1 MVESLVGWMDV
12 AVEGWIVIIT
22 GVYEE
27 AQDDDIHDK
36 FAEFVCL
43 YLASSLSISI
53 YLLHLVDW
61 LCVCDIR
68 AKSATCSSLLIA
80 ALVSSRFVCDLDL
93 VVVDDNA
100 VSNANSHRLGLARLG
115 SACAMYSAIGLRI
128 GRVRNTRRGSS
139 SHQ

>member
-53 YLLHLVDW
+53 CCIW
-61 LCVCDIR
+61 LIGC
-68 AKSATCSSLLIA
+68 
-80 ALVSSRFVCDLDL
+80 
-93 VVVDDNA
+93 
-100 VSNANSHRLGLARLG
+100 
-115 SACAMYSAIGLRI
+115 ACAISGPNPQLAAP
-128 GRVRNTRRGSS
+128 S
-139 SHQ
+139 